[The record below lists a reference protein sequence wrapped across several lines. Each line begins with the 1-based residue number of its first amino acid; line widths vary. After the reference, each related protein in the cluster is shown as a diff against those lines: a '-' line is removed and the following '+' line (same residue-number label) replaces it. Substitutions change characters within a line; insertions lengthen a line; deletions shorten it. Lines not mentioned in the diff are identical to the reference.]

1 MPTLTTKTT
10 GSNNYFSLI
19 SLNINGLNFPIKR
32 HRLTDWLHK
41 QDPTFCCLQ
50 ETHLR
55 EKDRHYLRVKGWKTI
70 FQANGMKKQAGVAI
84 LISDKIDFQPKVIK
98 KDKEGHFILIK
109 GKILQEELSILNI
122 YAPNTRAATF
132 IKETLVKLKAHI
144 APHTI
149 IVGDF
154 NTPLSPMDRSWKQK
168 LNRDTLKLTEVMKQ
182 MDLTDI
188 YRTFYP
194 KTKGYTFFSAPH
206 GTFSKIDHIIGHK
219 TGLNRYK
226 NIEID
231 PCILSDHHGLRLI
244 FNNNINN
251 GKPTFTWKLN
261 NTLLNDT
268 LVKEGIK
275 K

>member
-1 MPTLTTKTT
+1 
-10 GSNNYFSLI
+10 
-19 SLNINGLNFPIKR
+19 
-32 HRLTDWLHK
+32 
-41 QDPTFCCLQ
+41 
-50 ETHLR
+50 
-55 EKDRHYLRVKGWKTI
+55 
-70 FQANGMKKQAGVAI
+70 
-84 LISDKIDFQPKVIK
+84 
-98 KDKEGHFILIK
+98 
-109 GKILQEELSILNI
+109 
-122 YAPNTRAATF
+122 
-132 IKETLVKLKAHI
+132 
-144 APHTI
+144 
-149 IVGDF
+149 
-154 NTPLSPMDRSWKQK
+154 MDRSWKQK
-168 LNRDTLKLTEVMKQ
+168 LSRDTVKLIEVMKQ

-219 TGLNRYK
+219 TGINRYK
-226 NIEID
+226 NIEIV

-275 K
+275 KEIKEFLEFNENEATTYQTFGKQ